1 MKDSVSRAAAYDS
14 TCLRPRVQFE
24 ALPKIKKKKKRMVIS
39 LTSCQ
44 ANSSEKLVSCI
55 DSMKERVAL
64 RLSGGSQLGTS
75 AWAI

>member
-24 ALPKIKKKKKRMVIS
+24 ALPKIKKKKRMVIS